1 MQRIPVVTS
10 TAMTDGFFALIDPN
24 QIAVAL
30 GDGDVRASDNAVVD
44 MQDSSSMT
52 SGPSVAA
59 ATAVSMFQV
68 NARAIIGSIS
78 ANWRV
83 IRDDAVL
90 LFDLQGYGVA
100 GGV

>member
-1 MQRIPVVTS
+1 MPE
-10 TAMTDGFFALIDPN
+10 GFFALIDPDYV
-24 QIAVAL
+24 AVAL
-30 GDGDVRASDNAVVD
+30 GNADVRASEQAVID

-52 SGPSVAA
+52 SGSSVAA
-59 ATAVSMFQV
+59 TTGVSMWQA

-83 IRDDAVL
+83 TRIGAVQ
-90 LFDLQGYGVA
+90 LFDLQNYGLA